1 MAVVTPALAGL
12 LGLLYLLE
20 LRKLGADAA
29 TLAPALRSSFVK
41 RYAALL
47 PVSGVIGW
55 WLAPT
60 RWCAKSNH
68 TASPT
73 KSCRWA

>member
-1 MAVVTPALAGL
+1 MVVWPQLDTGLGRYLLLMAVVTPA
-12 LGLLYLLE
+12 
-20 LRKLGADAA
+20 
-29 TLAPALRSSFVK
+29 PALRLSFVK

-47 PVSGVIGW
+47 LVSGVIGW
-55 WLAPT
+55 SVAPT

-73 KSCRWA
+73 QSCRWA